1 MKFWTNTQVIWELVN
16 ASILG
21 LGATER
27 AADEAYSYDR
37 NWLIK
42 QFVKTLSHLSNSQN
56 NVIIKN
62 KEKIL

>member
-1 MKFWTNTQVIWELVN
+1 MFWELIN
-16 ASILG
+16 TSILG
-21 LGATER
+21 LGATKR

-62 KEKIL
+62 KEKLLYTY